1 MENINRKA
9 LYKRLCTV
17 FRTKLLLK
25 FNRYDIIVKNHNG
38 EKTMTNS
45 LEAKKLLIVRI
56 MQILEYYSDVNHPL
70 TQEDIINKLY
80 EDYGIEAERKAI
92 GRNIALLQDMFERES
107 MKKTA
112 TAIVIESD
120 KRKGTFLGKRL
131 FEDSELRLLIDGVLA
146 SKHISEKYS
155 KDLIEKL
162 SSLSNKYFKSNVKHV
177 YSVKDWDKTE
187 NKALFWNIEVID
199 EAIDK
204 SRQITFDYNKY
215 GADKKLHKTS
225 SHTASPYQLVLH
237 NQHYYL
243 VFFNER
249 WKKVCHFRLD
259 KITKIDITDEPMT
272 PLRSIK
278 GYENGLDYKKYATS
292 LPYMFTDETE
302 RITFVCDECVI
313 DQVVDWFGKNINVRA
328 IGDKKYEVIVSAS
341 SNAMEYWAMQY
352 LNYVEIKTPAELR
365 ARIKNNLQK
374 AEEKYK

>member
-1 MENINRKA
+1 
-9 LYKRLCTV
+9 
-17 FRTKLLLK
+17 
-25 FNRYDIIVKNHNG
+25 
-38 EKTMTNS
+38 MTDS
-45 LEAKKLLIVRI
+45 LEAKKLLIIRI

-107 MKKTA
+107 MNKTA

-120 KRKGTFLGKRL
+120 KRKGTFLDKRL

-204 SRQITFDYNKY
+204 SRQITFEYNKY

-243 VFFNER
+243 VFLSEK
-249 WKKVCHFRLD
+249 WQKICHFRVD
-259 KITKIDITDEPMT
+259 KITNIKITDEPST
-272 PLRSIK
+272 PLRSVD
-278 GYENGLDYKKYATS
+278 GYANGLDYKNTPRRCRICLLTRSSELLSSATNALS
-292 LPYMFTDETE
+292 IRWWTGSEKILPYPISVAENTKLRSRQALTQWNTG
-302 RITFVCDECVI
+302 RC
-313 DQVVDWFGKNINVRA
+313 NI
-328 IGDKKYEVIVSAS
+328 
-341 SNAMEYWAMQY
+341 
-352 LNYVEIKTPAELR
+352 
-365 ARIKNNLQK
+365 
-374 AEEKYK
+374 